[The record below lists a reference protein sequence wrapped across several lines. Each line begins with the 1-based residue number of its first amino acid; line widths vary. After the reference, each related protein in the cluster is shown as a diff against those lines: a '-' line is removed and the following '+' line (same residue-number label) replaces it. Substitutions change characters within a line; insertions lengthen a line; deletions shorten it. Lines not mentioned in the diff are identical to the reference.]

1 MYLFIA
7 VYSRAADS
15 TRYTVFN
22 CKLTLFAITAR
33 QLRRIRAVRHQKR
46 CVLLAFSPHV
56 QCGRRCDM
64 SAAWIDATLHAVG
77 RILRRRRF
85 TAAVALLGSIALI
98 ALSIV
103 PDAVCIELKSD
114 DAASTRGD
122 GADLESSTSRVCL
135 DGGRLPSDPA
145 LVALSPSPSLA

>member
-1 MYLFIA
+1 MSA
-7 VYSRAADS
+7 G
-15 TRYTVFN
+15 
-22 CKLTLFAITAR
+22 TAR
-33 QLRRIRAVRHQKR
+33 
-46 CVLLAFSPHV
+46 P
-56 QCGRRCDM
+56 
-64 SAAWIDATLHAVG
+64 AWIDATLHAVG

-114 DAASTRGD
+114 VAASTRGD

-135 DGGRLPSDPA
+135 DGSRLPSDPA

>member
-1 MYLFIA
+1 ML
-7 VYSRAADS
+7 D
-15 TRYTVFN
+15 TG
-22 CKLTLFAITAR
+22 TAR
-33 QLRRIRAVRHQKR
+33 
-46 CVLLAFSPHV
+46 P
-56 QCGRRCDM
+56 
-64 SAAWIDATLHAVG
+64 AWIDATLHGARRVG
-77 RILRRRRF
+77 RMLRCRPF

-135 DGGRLPSDPA
+135 DGSRLPSDPA

>member
-1 MYLFIA
+1 MSA
-7 VYSRAADS
+7 G
-15 TRYTVFN
+15 
-22 CKLTLFAITAR
+22 TAR
-33 QLRRIRAVRHQKR
+33 
-46 CVLLAFSPHV
+46 P
-56 QCGRRCDM
+56 
-64 SAAWIDATLHAVG
+64 AWIDATLHGARRVG

-122 GADLESSTSRVCL
+122 DADLESSTSRVCL

>member
-1 MYLFIA
+1 MSA
-7 VYSRAADS
+7 G
-15 TRYTVFN
+15 
-22 CKLTLFAITAR
+22 TAR
-33 QLRRIRAVRHQKR
+33 
-46 CVLLAFSPHV
+46 P
-56 QCGRRCDM
+56 
-64 SAAWIDATLHAVG
+64 AWIDATLHAVG

-122 GADLESSTSRVCL
+122 GADLGRRPRLSRHGELTLTVTFKVWRWTIHNTEQKTCQFWL
-135 DGGRLPSDPA
+135 LTFWLLTVPSY
-145 LVALSPSPSLA
+145 SI